1 MGALS
6 SLATVGLN
14 FALAERSARR
24 QSSAINAGRDQQIA
38 EIQARDAEAR
48 REEEA
53 RLRRQLASQRARA
66 GAAGVAGRGGSSDA
80 VLRGLVEEAEAG
92 LAARE
97 SRSAAQVGDIRS
109 AASSARRRN
118 LLDLVGGASSSGLR
132 TLGRSAG
139 RRSSL
144 LDL

>member
-24 QSSAINAGRDQQIA
+24 QSGAANADRDRQIA
-38 EIQARDAEAR
+38 EIQTRDAEAR

-53 RLRRQLASQRARA
+53 RLRRSLASQRARA
-66 GAAGVAGRGGSSDA
+66 GAAGVGGRGGSSEA
-80 VLRGLVEEAEAG
+80 VLRGLIEESEAG
-92 LAARE
+92 LAAGE
-97 SRSAAQVGDIRS
+97 SLSAQRIGNIRS
-109 AASSARRRN
+109 SASAARRRN
-118 LLDLVGGASSSGLR
+118 LLDLVGGATQSGIR
-132 TLGRSAG
+132 SLGRSVG
-139 RRSSL
+139 RRGSL

>member
-24 QSSAINAGRDQQIA
+24 QSRAAGADRDRQIA
-38 EIQARDAEAR
+38 EIQTRDAEAR

-53 RLRRQLASQRARA
+53 RLRRTLASQRARA
-66 GAAGVAGRGGSSDA
+66 GAAGVGGSGGSSEA
-80 VLRGLVEEAEAG
+80 VLRGLIEESEAG

-97 SRSAAQVGDIRS
+97 GLSAQRIGGIRSSAS
-109 AASSARRRN
+109 AASRRN
-118 LLDLVGGASSSGLR
+118 LLDLVNGATRSSVRS
-132 TLGRSAG
+132 LGRSVG
-139 RRSSL
+139 RRGSL